1 MRQISFLF
9 IALCLGIS
17 NSLAQQAK
25 AEYSISLTKINVIV
39 LDLSGNTS
47 IKSSDND
54 EVKIKSFLMTDGH
67 VLGWKFPNERPS
79 FQISE
84 RVSNDTIYIST
95 PIIFNPK
102 SIGIDTYSETIVNTI
117 QLAPDKIIDVRS
129 ADQLTVEDDLRQL
142 KTTNTNSLIVDVHK
156 SSVNEL
162 ICHAKAIIKIN
173 GTESLKEYE
182 LNGNGSNTYNLQAA
196 QITINFK

>member
-1 MRQISFLF
+1 MRQIFFLF

-17 NSLAQQAK
+17 NCLAQQAK
-25 AEYSISLTKINVIV
+25 AEYSISLTTINVIV

-67 VLGWKFPNERPS
+67 VLGWKFPNERPP

-95 PIIFNPK
+95 PVIFNPK

-142 KTTNTNSLIVDVHK
+142 KTTNINSLIVDVHK

-182 LNGNGSNTYNLQAA
+182 LNGNGSNTYNLQSA
-196 QITINFK
+196 QIIINFK